1 MQATGQLEVLSGWGE
16 ATLWPPCVDPHPLCG
31 DF

>member
-1 MQATGQLEVLSGWGE
+1 MQASRQLEPLSGGEE
-16 ATLWPPCVDPHPLCG
+16 ATLWPPCMDLHPLCG